1 MTPPCCRRAFLRQEQ
16 RGRAER
22 EALRTPE
29 PKGKVRPDAA
39 ARRGDF
45 VRCCGLPSGD
55 VRMIAKS
62 RNGLK
67 RRNAPMRSLWN
78 LVLLLTL
85 ASGVS
90 LVAAQTTQHASPG
103 DPASASRAPDLTK
116 LRLNYIVAGPDRSL
130 IRQFKAGLSKR
141 LRSIG
146 VDVTNRFPAATL
158 ILYVMQDV
166 NSSVNKSGVT
176 IAIAYVSNAWTYQY
190 ALGVIKKRG
199 ALSSPILKDMLQ
211 QKGFLMR
218 LNTAHLDKPTAKS
231 INALLDIVVTELLR
245 KVGIKNG
252 QLLPGD
258 SEMPR
263 KLMSGNVYP

>member
-1 MTPPCCRRAFLRQEQ
+1 
-16 RGRAER
+16 
-22 EALRTPE
+22 
-29 PKGKVRPDAA
+29 
-39 ARRGDF
+39 
-45 VRCCGLPSGD
+45 
-55 VRMIAKS
+55 
-62 RNGLK
+62 
-67 RRNAPMRSLWN
+67 MRFSWN

-85 ASGVS
+85 ASGAS

-103 DPASASRAPDLTK
+103 DPASAVSTSSRAPDLTK
-116 LRLNYIVAGPDRSL
+116 LRLNYIVAGPDRPL
-130 IRQFKAGLSKR
+130 IHQFKAGLSKR

-146 VDVTNRFPAATL
+146 VDVTNRFPTATL

-199 ALSSPILKDMLQ
+199 KLSSPILKDMLQ

-218 LNTAHLDKPTAKS
+218 LNTAHLDKPTAKG

-245 KVGIKNG
+245 KVGIKNS

-258 SEMPR
+258 SEVPR
-263 KLMSGNVYP
+263 KQMSRNVYP